1 MRLNQNME
9 SLSVL
14 RNYSKSLKIQNTASE
29 RISSGSKINSAK
41 DNPNKIAMKQGLRLQ
56 LRSLQMS
63 ERNLQDGISLMQT
76 SDSIVANVNE
86 SLIRMKEL
94 VVQAASFNN
103 EDDRAVVQ
111 REIDQLIESIDQTVN
126 NGEFNGVNILNRD
139 DKTPLPHMVGI
150 NSGENMDIPV
160 FNITTSNLVDED
172 GNSIKNLDVVN
183 GNVDVALSLV
193 DKSIST
199 VTAVR
204 SKFGSIQNR
213 METTMENS
221 GEIALNIEKA
231 ESRVGDAD
239 IALEMAELAR
249 GSILTE
255 TSLALLQQTN
265 NFPKDVLN
273 ILQGMR

>member
-29 RISSGSKINSAK
+29 RISSGSKINAAK

-63 ERNLQDGISLMQT
+63 QRNLQDGISLMQT
-76 SDSIVANVNE
+76 SDSVVANVNE

-111 REIDQLIESIDQTVN
+111 KEIDQLIESIDQTVN

-139 DKTPLPHMVGI
+139 DKTPLAHMV
-150 NSGENMDIPV
+150 
-160 FNITTSNLVDED
+160 
-172 GNSIKNLDVVN
+172 
-183 GNVDVALSLV
+183 
-193 DKSIST
+193 
-199 VTAVR
+199 
-204 SKFGSIQNR
+204 
-213 METTMENS
+213 
-221 GEIALNIEKA
+221 
-231 ESRVGDAD
+231 
-239 IALEMAELAR
+239 
-249 GSILTE
+249 
-255 TSLALLQQTN
+255 
-265 NFPKDVLN
+265 
-273 ILQGMR
+273 

>member
-9 SLSVL
+9 SLSVYK
-14 RNYSKSLKIQNTASE
+14 NYSKSLKIQNTASE

-76 SDSIVANVNE
+76 SDSVVENVNE

-94 VVQAASFNN
+94 VVQAASFSDK
-103 EDDRAVVQ
+103 DDRDVVQ
-111 REIDQLIESIDQTVN
+111 REIDQLKKSINQTVN

-139 DKTPLPHMVGI
+139 DKTPLTHMVGI
-150 NSGENMDIPV
+150 NSGENIDIPV
-160 FNITTSNLVDED
+160 FNITTSNLVGED
-172 GNSIKNLDVVN
+172 DNSIEKLDVVN
-183 GNVDVALSLV
+183 GNMDITLNLV
-193 DKSIST
+193 DKAIST

-204 SKFGSIQNR
+204 SKLGSIQNR
-213 METTMENS
+213 METAMENS
-221 GEIALNIEKA
+221 GEISLNIERA

>member
-9 SLSVL
+9 SLSVY

-76 SDSIVANVNE
+76 SDSVVANVNE

-94 VVQAASFNN
+94 VVQAASFSDK
-103 EDDRAVVQ
+103 DDRDVVQ
-111 REIDQLIESIDQTVN
+111 REIEQLKESIDQTVN

-139 DKTPLPHMVGI
+139 DKTPLSHMVGI
-150 NSGENMDIPV
+150 NSGENIDIPV
-160 FNITTSNLVDED
+160 FNITTSNLVDEQ
-172 GNSIKNLDVVN
+172 GKSIEELDVVN
-183 GNVDVALSLV
+183 NVDVALSLV
-193 DKSIST
+193 DKAISH
-199 VTAVR
+199 VTSVR
-204 SKFGSIQNR
+204 SKLGSIQNR
-213 METTMENS
+213 METAMENS
-221 GEIALNIEKA
+221 GEIALNIERA